1 MALKREA
8 SSWRGLFQFTWAA
21 RAAGLILL
29 SGFGCSSGWQ
39 APLEH
44 STIPT
49 AGSAVSSPERGAEPD
64 PTLTPGATRR
74 VAISEVCSMAHE
86 EVVWKYQRR
95 CVKRFFRSMES

>member
-1 MALKREA
+1 MARVVPIQLGRA
-8 SSWRGLFQFTWAA
+8 RCRVDICLAVLVAA
-21 RAAGLILL
+21 VVGKLL
-29 SGFGCSSGWQ
+29 
-39 APLEH
+39 LEH